1 MAAPGGKLAQLRLG
15 ADKAA
20 PGSASFAFSASR
32 KMAAWLRSQGIS
44 LAFTTYDVGK
54 IFAVGIGATGDLA
67 FSERTFARPMG
78 LGVHDNGFWVGTL
91 HQLWRFDNYLAPGV
105 RHKDHDALYVPSM
118 AVTTGDVD
126 VHDIHMQGAGPLF
139 VATQFNCIAE
149 PVPGRSFRVVWRPP
163 FIDRLAAEDRC
174 HLNGIAMQDG
184 APRFATCVSTT
195 NVAEGWRQHRRDGGV
210 VLEVPGGAV
219 VAAGLSMPHSPR
231 LHDGRLWL
239 LQSGTGELGHVDL
252 NTGRFVPVCFL
263 PGFARGLAIHG
274 DFAVVGISLP
284 RDGTQVFEGLAL
296 QDRLA
301 AERVA
306 PRAMIAVVN
315 LRTGDL
321 EHSIEIGP
329 PISEVYDV
337 AILPGV
343 RHPHLI
349 GLHKD
354 DIRFIIN
361 PDPGTAFAPAGH
373 GPLSPTSKRIA
384 S

>member
-1 MAAPGGKLAQLRLG
+1 MVAPGGKLAQLRLG

-91 HQLWRFDNYLAPGV
+91 HQLWRFDNYLAPGA
-105 RHKDHDALYVPSM
+105 RHNDHDALYVPSM

-126 VHDIHMQGAGPLF
+126 VHDIYMQGAGPLF

-184 APRFATCVSTT
+184 APRFATCMSTT

-274 DFAVVGISLP
+274 DFAVVGVSLP
-284 RDGTQVFEGLAL
+284 RDGTQVFQGLAL
-296 QDRLA
+296 QERLA

-321 EHSIEIGP
+321 EHSIEIGL